1 MVNYLYELD
10 DIEANHEAFADRG
23 EIITSGDVR
32 QWMKRKGP
40 LRATPEAAA
49 G

>member
-10 DIEANHEAFADRG
+10 EIEANHEAFADRG

-32 QWMKRKGP
+32 QLLKRKGS
-40 LRATPEAAA
+40 LRPASEAAA